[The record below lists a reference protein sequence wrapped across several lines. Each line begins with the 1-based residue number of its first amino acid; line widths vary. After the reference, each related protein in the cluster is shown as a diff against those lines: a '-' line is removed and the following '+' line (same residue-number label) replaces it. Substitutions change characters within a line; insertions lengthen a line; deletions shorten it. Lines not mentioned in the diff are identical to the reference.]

1 MQDLVQ
7 TYVDDLNR
15 LRDAFHE
22 ELAAT
27 AGELSKAMDIY
38 AHRSE
43 AALASLMEKASARGE
58 EFEAAVAKRFNQF
71 RGLLPNGDWPNVD
84 DRPVADT
91 PTDTERS
98 RTEAA
103 AERAVGAGLQ
113 VENDGDRKLSR
124 GQMTLVKSGP
134 AA

>member
-7 TYVDDLNR
+7 TYVDDLNN

-38 AHRSE
+38 AHSSE

-71 RGLLPNGDWPNVD
+71 RGLLANGDLPNVD

-91 PTDTERS
+91 PTNTDQS
-98 RTEAA
+98 RTVAA
-103 AERAVGAGLQ
+103 AERAVAAGLQ
-113 VENDGDRKLSR
+113 VENDGDRKPSR

>member
-1 MQDLVQ
+1 MQDLFQ
-7 TYVDDLNR
+7 TYVDDLNK

-27 AGELSKAMDIY
+27 AGDLSKAMDIY
-38 AHRSE
+38 VDRSE

-58 EFEAAVAKRFNQF
+58 EFEAGAAKRFNQF
-71 RGLLPNGDWPNVD
+71 RGLLANGDLPNVD
-84 DRPVADT
+84 NRPVADT
-91 PTDTERS
+91 PQNIDRS

-103 AERAVGAGLQ
+103 AERAVADGLQ
-113 VENDGDRKLSR
+113 VENDGDRKWSR

>member
-7 TYVDDLNR
+7 AYVDDLNK

-27 AGELSKAMDIY
+27 AGDLSKAMDIY
-38 AHRSE
+38 VNRGE

-58 EFEAAVAKRFNQF
+58 EFEAAVAKRFDQF
-71 RGLLPNGDWPNVD
+71 RGLLANSDLPDGDN
-84 DRPVADT
+84 RPVVDT
-91 PTDTERS
+91 PQNVGRS

-103 AERAVGAGLQ
+103 TERAVADGLQ
-113 VENDGDRKLSR
+113 VENDGDRKWSR